1 MLSLAK
7 VGLLRPAALMLTLL
21 LGTAVTTLT
30 VPQTVAASTISQVS
44 DPSGDVPDPHGYV
57 DVVEAKVLQTNPTSL
72 QFEMKLRSTVP
83 LNPTSAA
90 VTYLWLVDTDQNI
103 NTGQRHVFVG
113 SEYNIRVA
121 LYQGRW
127 QGYIDAINPPYIGG
141 RTLVFLDGNTVTT
154 LVTTAQIG
162 GAQQFNWEI
171 GTFDDAFADSANS
184 YAAAQVSSTPS
195 GPGVISDVSLSPP
208 YLALSDGMTK
218 ASMFAIARDTGG
230 NPIPF
235 SSINFFADD
244 PSAVSVSGTGEAQA
258 AAQKFGYCWATAKI
272 DGILSSNHV
281 DIRVGSMR
289 LLPPIL
295 LLSVSGNPTGSLAL
309 EIRDAAGND
318 VLPST
323 THFSSS
329 NPSVA
334 TVSND
339 GLVTATKSPPDFSS
353 IPYIS
358 AEADGIL
365 ANNAAVV
372 RVTQTTLDLTL
383 DAFAAKHLT
392 FYVPRQPISGFDY
405 EQIFSAWD
413 VVRITDIAYE
423 LEHEATGI
431 YPFQGDMQ
439 FLANDPGHGAD
450 GTVPCGLSGNPV
462 RLGTDV
468 DKLVHNSCM
477 IVAYD
482 SGTPQWGVF
491 FHEIGHNFLGEGA
504 KTSQFMSGHSSDF
517 VYTEGLATAL
527 GMYAA
532 KMLKERSSSYV
543 IPQGILSN
551 IQSSVWHFGSTP
563 DLDAYVA
570 GGADYSQMTPS
581 VLDDMI
587 DVILSKYGYSG
598 LYGFFSVFLPRDA
611 PYSFQV
617 TSDSDQA
624 TLFVAALGSSVG
636 ADLRDQF
643 RQWGFPI
650 DDSYY
655 SAIWNEVDQLV
666 NQRYPRLSSVV
677 RGIDGRVYHGA
688 DVLAPWSGW
697 TAVQGSTPDS
707 PAACAC
713 GPRLHLA
720 VRGND
725 NGIYYGYVTLSTKTF
740 SGWSRLSGSTPS
752 PPALAAASD
761 CTLYLV
767 VRGGDDSIYLR
778 TLPNGGSW
786 SGWQKLP
793 GKTADGPA
801 VAVTA
806 STLHFAVRGS
816 DGSSIWHGR
825 LNRDTMMW
833 IGWLRLSGSTPSKP
847 GLAPASD
854 TEVYMAVRGSNNRIY
869 VNKWD
874 GASWAGWN
882 WIPTGSTTNGPSVV
896 VANGQLYVAVQGGG
910 NGIYYCDRSL
920 STGVWSS
927 WSKLPGS
934 TPSSPALAS

>member
-1 MLSLAK
+1 MLSVAK
-7 VGLLRPAALMLTLL
+7 VRLLLPAALMLTLL
-21 LGTAVTTLT
+21 LGIGVTTLT
-30 VPQTVAASTISQVS
+30 VPLAVAAPTISQVS
-44 DPSGDVPDPHGYV
+44 DPSGDVSDPHGYV
-57 DVVEAKVLQTNPTSL
+57 DVVEAKILQTNPTCL

-83 LNPTSAA
+83 IGPTSAV

-103 NTGQRHVFVG
+103 NTGQRHIFVG

-141 RTLVFLDGNTVTT
+141 RTPVFLDGNTVTT
-154 LVTTAQIG
+154 LLTTPQIG

-171 GTFDDAFADSANS
+171 GTFDDAAADSANS
-184 YAAAQVSSTPS
+184 YAVAQVSSTPP

-208 YLALSDGMTK
+208 YLALSDGVTK
-218 ASMFAIARDTGG
+218 AWMFAIARDMGG
-230 NPIPF
+230 NSIPF
-235 SSINFFADD
+235 SSIDFFADN
-244 PSAVSVSGTGEAQA
+244 PSAVSVSGTGEVQA
-258 AAQKFGYCWATAKI
+258 AVQKFGYCWVTAKI

-281 DIRVGSMR
+281 DIRVGSIR

-295 LLSVSGNPTGSLAL
+295 LLSVADNPTGSLAL
-309 EIRDAAGND
+309 QIRDAAGSD
-318 VLPST
+318 VSPST
-323 THFSSS
+323 THFLSS

-339 GLVTATKSPPDFSS
+339 GLVTAIMPPADFSS
-353 IPYIS
+353 TPYIT
-358 AEADGIL
+358 AEADRIP
-365 ANNAAVV
+365 ANNAAIV
-372 RVTQTTLDLTL
+372 RVTHTTLGLSL

-392 FYVPRQPISGFDY
+392 FYVPQQPINGFDY

-439 FLANDPGHGAD
+439 FLANDPGHGGD
-450 GTVPCGLSGNPV
+450 GTVPCGVSGNPV

-468 DKLVHNSCM
+468 DKPVHNSCM

-491 FHEIGHNFLGEGA
+491 FHEIGHNFLGEGT

-517 VYTEGLATAL
+517 VYAEGLATAL

-532 KMLKERSSSYV
+532 KMLKERSLSYG
-543 IPQGILSN
+543 IPQAILNN

-563 DLDAYVA
+563 DLDAYVG
-570 GGADYSQMTPS
+570 GGASYSQMTPS

-587 DVILSKYGYSG
+587 DVILSKYGYSA

-611 PYSFQV
+611 PYSFQLM
-617 TSDSDQA
+617 SDTDQA

-636 ADLRDQF
+636 ADLRNEF

-688 DVLAPWSGW
+688 DVLAPWLGW

-707 PAACAC
+707 PAACTC

-720 VRGND
+720 VRGNG
-725 NGIYYGYVTLSTKTF
+725 NGIYYGYVTLSTKIF
-740 SGWSRLSGSTPS
+740 SGWSRLSGSTSS
-752 PPALAAASD
+752 PPALAAGSD
-761 CTLYLV
+761 CTLYLL
-767 VRGGDDSIYLR
+767 VRGSDDGIYLR

-793 GKTADGPA
+793 GKTVDGPT
-801 VAVTA
+801 VAVVE
-806 STLHFAVRGS
+806 SVLHVAVRGS

-825 LNRDTMMW
+825 MDRASGNWL
-833 IGWLRLSGSTPSKP
+833 GWSRVSGSTPSKP
-847 GLAPASD
+847 SLAAASA
-854 TEVYMAVRGSNNRIY
+854 TEVYLAVRGMNNRVY
-869 VNKWD
+869 VNRWES
-874 GASWAGWN
+874 GTWIGWSQ
-882 WIPTGSTTNGPSVV
+882 IPTGNTPSGPSIL
-896 VANGQLYVAVQGGG
+896 AMNDQLYVAVRGTDSR
-910 NGIYYCDRSL
+910 IYWCSRALPSG
-920 STGVWSS
+920 SWSS

-934 TPSSPALAS
+934 TPSSPALA